1 MVDVDVTVVYLDARL
16 ENDMSMGLIIVIWS
30 PVLGRVH
37 ETETGPVLVPVE
49 AAAVRLVP
57 VRAHLKSIRKSL
69 ADATE
74 NAVNLGT
81 RFRCGLPVTG
91 PEML

>member
-30 PVLGRVH
+30 QVLGLVH
-37 ETETGPVLVPVE
+37 ETETVLVPVE

-81 RFRCGLPVTG
+81 RFQCGLPVTG
-91 PEML
+91 PEMP